1 MTVGYC
7 LENILAF
14 IFILAAL
21 SCQRSGGGRFARVM
35 ARTLDSFY
43 TSAVFFTFSL
53 QIAAIV
59 VLVRVNY
66 GLNANGMGALTM
78 EITWSISLL
87 SLLPVLYGVLY
98 PELFSLRNSDT
109 SAPSTSGQAHTKI
122 QTQPSTEWNNIERQE
137 KALKSL
143 RLRLYLICWMLSVYP
158 FLSTM
163 LVMFGPSQIG
173 SGTGAV
179 ISDSDFSIIE
189 NICWAGISRHSTTE
203 EKAMSFF
210 RVGTFL
216 LLAVIT
222 MGKIIILAIEKHFSD
237 SYPTLQESF
246 QRIAEV
252 SRIRETLLFLLPLLF
267 VAQFWTYLRLQT
279 EQLEM
284 SRATGNLDG
293 DLDWSFGQ
301 VVAVIVFMPVAVD
314 MLFWLRVGD

>member
-21 SCQRSGGGRFARVM
+21 YCQRSGGSRFARAM
-35 ARTLDSFY
+35 AKTLVSFY

-66 GLNANGMGALTM
+66 GFNANDMGALTM
-78 EITWSISLL
+78 EITWSISLI
-87 SLLPVLYGVLY
+87 SLLPILYGVLY
-98 PELFSLRNSDT
+98 PELFSIRNSDT
-109 SAPSTSGQAHTKI
+109 LIPSASGQAHTKI
-122 QTQPSTEWNNIERQE
+122 QTQPSTELDTNRQE
-137 KALKSL
+137 KTLKSL
-143 RLRLYLICWMLSVYP
+143 RLWLYLMCWVLSVYP

-163 LVMFGPSQIG
+163 LVTFGPSQIG
-173 SGTGAV
+173 SGPGAV
-179 ISDSDFSIIE
+179 IPKSDFSIIE
-189 NICWAGISRHSTTE
+189 NICWAEISRHSMAE
-203 EKAMSFF
+203 EKAMSCF

-216 LLAVIT
+216 LIAVIT

-252 SRIRETLLFLLPLLF
+252 GRIRETLLFLLPLLF

-301 VVAVIVFMPVAVD
+301 VVALTVFIPVAVD
-314 MLFWLRVGD
+314 VLFWLRVSD